1 MPLNTSAAWS
11 SVSYKLFL
19 SYFISTLCVP
29 FLIWLWHLKCSDS
42 VPQFSQRGHLRYS
55 KLLLILH
62 YVAKINPLRKTRG
75 HVDLFVLKKISLWR
89 LISCCSNKVYTLK
102 YAKESDLYISNVV
115 LSEDD
120 GLCLIYFAFTENDI
134 LSCKDGD
141 QQPTVARIKC
151 WQLSFCKSHSNLY
164 VSYISYWQYASYHI
178 DNTWIWADLHVD
190 KWREWRDGGDASGQ
204 PSQRPLFK
212 TMLQRL

>member
-19 SYFISTLCVP
+19 SYFISSLCVLV
-29 FLIWLWHLKCSDS
+29 LIWLWHLKCSDS

-89 LISCCSNKVYTLK
+89 HISCCSNKIYTLK
-102 YAKESDLYISNVV
+102 YAKDYDLYISNGV

-134 LSCKDGD
+134 LSTAHSRQNKMLAVEFL
-141 QQPTVARIKC
+141 QKTFKFKFKFKC
-151 WQLSFCKSHSNLY
+151 VTHIVQTICIISH
-164 VSYISYWQYASYHI
+164 W
-178 DNTWIWADLHVD
+178 
-190 KWREWRDGGDASGQ
+190 
-204 PSQRPLFK
+204 
-212 TMLQRL
+212 